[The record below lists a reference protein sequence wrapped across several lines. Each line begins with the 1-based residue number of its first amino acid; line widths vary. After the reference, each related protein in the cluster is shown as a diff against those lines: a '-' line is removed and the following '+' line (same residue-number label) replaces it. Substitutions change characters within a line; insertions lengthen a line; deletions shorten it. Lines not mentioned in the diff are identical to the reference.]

1 MSAAPAT
8 AAAAAA
14 YIAISPVEG
23 IKPPV
28 VMLGG
33 VPVGVLMS
41 DASKLPVDPV
51 RAVGA
56 QGRLGRDGELGLG
69 GGHLVDVQ
77 TLGLDRRG
85 TRALKGG
92 VALGRLELADL
103 QLARVH
109 ARDGHAAVL
118 APW

>member
-41 DASKLPVDPV
+41 DASRLPVDPSALSA
-51 RAVGA
+51 RRGDSAVMVS
-56 QGRLGRDGELGLG
+56 LGFG

-77 TLGLDRRG
+77 ALGLDRHG
-85 TRALKGG
+85 ARASSRCT
-92 VALGRLELADL
+92 AL
-103 QLARVH
+103 V
-109 ARDGHAAVL
+109 
-118 APW
+118 P

>member
-28 VMLGG
+28 VMLGCAG
-33 VPVGVLMS
+33 GR
-41 DASKLPVDPV
+41 VDERRLQAARRPV

-56 QGRLGRDGELGLG
+56 QGDSAVMVSLGLAAATWSTSRPSA
-69 GGHLVDVQ
+69 LTV
-77 TLGLDRRG
+77 TE
-85 TRALKGG
+85 RAPSK
-92 VALGRLELADL
+92 
-103 QLARVH
+103 
-109 ARDGHAAVL
+109 AV
-118 APW
+118 